1 MVCPRCGRTV
11 SETANFCGGCGLPKA
26 EVERL
31 IKLSQPQ
38 PVEKID
44 IAEIDST
51 IQQLEGDL
59 TGINP
64 VENYT
69 TDADVNTNKVENDF
83 VASEIQLE
91 IQPEVQQNAYRYQ
104 APEVQAE
111 VQSEY
116 SANAPKHP
124 YYYAD
129 TRVEQPVEL
138 PKVPAEDK
146 NSLTTVDFIWMMLIS
161 GIPVIGFFYLLYN
174 AFIQK
179 ESTTKSAWAKAT
191 LIIAAFA
198 LLLSLVF
205 SMGIIM
211 TSFMLW

>member
-83 VASEIQLE
+83 LASEIQLE

-124 YYYAD
+124 YYYTD